1 MFDKQSSSKNHET
14 NSVLHSKINDS
25 RCLSK
30 NHTASIARSA
40 LARAVTE
47 INTVNKIR
55 RREIGKLSCLV
66 EELQYL
72 QPVSIIEISD
82 ALGQSLNTT
91 RSQLKKL
98 QKLDLVVKT
107 SFEHHSL
114 YCLNGHF
121 NLFITEVFKFLEYS
135 R

>member
-1 MFDKQSSSKNHET
+1 MLSNQPSSEDYETGSLLHSKTSEPRRISKNHA
-14 NSVLHSKINDS
+14 
-25 RCLSK
+25 
-30 NHTASIARSA
+30 ASLARSA
-40 LARAVTE
+40 LARAVAE
-47 INTVNKIR
+47 IDTVNKIR

-72 QPVSIIEISD
+72 QPVDITELSD

-121 NLFITEVFKFLEYS
+121 NLFVTEVLQFLDYG